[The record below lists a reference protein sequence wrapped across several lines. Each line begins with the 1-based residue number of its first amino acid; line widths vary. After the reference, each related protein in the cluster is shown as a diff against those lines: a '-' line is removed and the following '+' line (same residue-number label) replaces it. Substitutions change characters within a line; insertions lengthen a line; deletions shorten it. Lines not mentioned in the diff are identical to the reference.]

1 MKIGLIGCG
10 RIADLHA
17 RAYQNQSEACLYAVC
32 DPDEE
37 KVRRR
42 QQEWQAEKAYTEYRE
57 LLADPEISAVEILT
71 PYDTHEEIAIA
82 AAQAGKHIACQKPM
96 TTTLASAHRIARAV
110 AKAGIH
116 FQLTEI
122 YVHYPPIAFA
132 KKLIEEG
139 AIGEPVGMRI
149 DFVSS
154 PLGGWFVPPS
164 TYEQQT
170 RIAGRG
176 FGLSTFDHGHHE
188 WATAWHLL
196 GEVERVSAWIDS
208 NDGMLDVPAT
218 IMWKGKDNKRYGIC
232 EFLFSSAM
240 PVPTQYYSND
250 ELYRIVGT
258 HGVIHIN
265 RGTGEMMEGPPVSLF
280 DGSTWT
286 HYNNIPTDW
295 GLGFVNA
302 GRHFFKTVLGETSP
316 LLSLH
321 QGTEVL
327 RFGLAIMESARR
339 RREVYLD
346 EIERPF
352 AFLSAL
358 HRRRR
363 ERKECIVAPRTTRFS
378 WLSRDTSRYAPQAE
392 ELTEA
397 LATQFDSTAVP
408 DWSASIA
415 LELLDSSG
423 GSRQKY
429 TFHFNRGALRIEK
442 GSLAKEAVL
451 TVHLDA
457 GLWAAILLKKRR
469 IELAVIQGKI
479 KFEGRGEEALYLK
492 KAFHF

>member
-1 MKIGLIGCG
+1 MKIGFIGCG

-17 RAYQNQSEACLYAVC
+17 RAYRDQSKACLYAVC
-32 DPDEE
+32 DSDSE
-37 KVRRR
+37 KLRAR
-42 QQEWQAEKAYTEYRE
+42 QRDWNAEKGYEDYRD
-57 LLADPEISAVEILT
+57 LLADPEITAVEILC
-71 PYDTHEEIAIA
+71 PYDIHEEVVIA
-82 AAQAGKHIACQKPM
+82 AARAGKHIACQKPM
-96 TTTLASAHRIARAV
+96 TTSLHSARRMAEAV
-110 AKAGIH
+110 QKAGVH

-132 KKLIEEG
+132 KKLIDDG

-170 RIAGRG
+170 RIAGKG

-188 WATAWHLL
+188 WATAWYLL
-196 GEVERVSAWIDS
+196 GEVERVAAWIDS

-218 IMWKGKDNKRYGIC
+218 IMWKCKGNKRYGVC
-232 EFLFSSAM
+232 EFLFASSM
-240 PVPTQYYSND
+240 PVPTKYYSND

-265 RGTGEMMEGPPVSLF
+265 RGTGDMMEGPSVSLF
-280 DGSTWT
+280 RDGTWT
-286 HYNNIPTDW
+286 QYEDIPTDW

-302 GRHFFKTVLGETSP
+302 GRHFFKVLSGEASP
-316 LLSLH
+316 LLSLG
-321 QGTEVL
+321 QGAEVL

-346 EIERPF
+346 EIERP
-352 AFLSAL
+352 AAL
-358 HRRRR
+358 FSNLYRRVR
-363 ERKECIVAPRTTRFS
+363 ERSQCVVAPRTTRFP
-378 WLSRDTSRYAPQAE
+378 WLSRDTSRYAAQAE
-392 ELTEA
+392 ALTED
-397 LATQFDSTAVP
+397 LVNQFDGTAVAE
-408 DWSASIA
+408 WNAVIA
-415 LELLDSSG
+415 LELLDASG
-423 GSRQKY
+423 GIRQQY
-429 TFHFNRGALRIEK
+429 TFHFEQGALRIEK
-442 GSLAKEAVL
+442 GILAETAIL

>member
-17 RAYQNQSEACLYAVC
+17 RAYQNQSEISLYALC
-32 DPDEE
+32 DVDLE
-37 KVRRR
+37 KGRLR
-42 QQEWQAEKAYTEYRE
+42 QQEWKAEKVYTDYRD
-57 LLADPEISAVEILT
+57 LLADPEVKAVEILT

-96 TTTLASAHRIARAV
+96 TTSLSSARRMANAV
-110 AKAGIH
+110 HQAGIH

-122 YVHYPPIAFA
+122 YIHYPPIAFA
-132 KKLIEEG
+132 KQLIDDG

-149 DFVSS
+149 DFVAS

-170 RIAGRG
+170 RIAGKG
-176 FGLSTFDHGHHE
+176 LGLSTFDHGHHE
-188 WATAWHLL
+188 WATAWYLL

-218 IMWKGKDNKRYGIC
+218 IMWKCKGNKRYGIC
-232 EFLFSSAM
+232 EFLFSSDM
-240 PVPTQYYSND
+240 PVPTKYYSND

-265 RGTGEMMEGPPVSLF
+265 RGTGDMMGGPPVSLF
-280 DGSTWT
+280 NGSTWT
-286 HYNNIPTDW
+286 HYNDIPADW

-302 GRHFFKTVLGETSP
+302 GHHFFKVISGEASP
-316 LLSLH
+316 LLTLN
-321 QGTEVL
+321 QGAEVL

-346 EIERPF
+346 EVERPC
-352 AFLSAL
+352 AFLSNL
-358 HRRRR
+358 YRRLL
-363 ERKECIVAPRTTRFS
+363 ERSQCVVAPQSTKLS
-378 WLSRDTSRYAPQAE
+378 WLSRDTSRYAPQAAR
-392 ELTEA
+392 LTED
-397 LATQFDSTAVP
+397 LENQFDGAAVSE
-408 DWSASIA
+408 WNAAIA
-415 LELLDSSG
+415 LELLNDQG
-423 GSRQKY
+423 VLTQKY
-429 TFHFNRGALRIEK
+429 TFYFEQGTLRIEK
-442 GSLAKEAVL
+442 GRLAENAVL
-451 TVHLDA
+451 TVHIDA
-457 GLWAAILLKKRR
+457 GLWAAILMKKRR
-469 IELAVIQGKI
+469 IEVAVIQGKI